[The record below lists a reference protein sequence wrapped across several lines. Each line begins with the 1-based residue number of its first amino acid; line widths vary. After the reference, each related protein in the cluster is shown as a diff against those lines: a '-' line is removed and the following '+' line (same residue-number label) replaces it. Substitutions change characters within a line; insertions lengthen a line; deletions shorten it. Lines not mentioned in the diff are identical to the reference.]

1 MTVDLIFM
9 LKQMYKLFEI
19 GCDVL
24 SLQATDLS
32 CRQTRCQKEIDRKL
46 GLLCRYPEMLCCLS
60 WCLARRR

>member
-19 GCDVL
+19 GCVVL

-46 GLLCRYPEMLCCLS
+46 GLLCG
-60 WCLARRR
+60 ARDAVLFAMVFS

>member
-46 GLLCRYPEMLCCLS
+46 GLLCG
-60 WCLARRR
+60 ARDAVLFAMVFS